1 MTQFSLIVKP
11 KIELHLNTRGLIVW
25 DVPNFDGFVGRAG
38 DQAIGTLAGE
48 AHAVDTLVV
57 RVQRP
62 DGLVVHAGVDQVDV
76 ALVSSDLSKIIGFY
90 FYFSNSDW

>member
-1 MTQFSLIVKP
+1 
-11 KIELHLNTRGLIVW
+11 
-25 DVPNFDGFVGRAG
+25 
-38 DQAIGTLAGE
+38 
-48 AHAVDTLVV
+48 V

-76 ALVSSDLSKIIGFY
+76 ALVSSDLWRIIRFY